1 MRILQ
6 GSETP
11 RTKKKNLLDRES
23 KGLIDIGFPVAVL
36 ASCITLYGVYLFN
49 QVGDFRKARG
59 IWFYS
64 NTLFVIYFTGRC
76 LTWWDGG
83 LGDAM
88 MALYFVMMWISNW
101 AGMKYRP

>member
-1 MRILQ
+1 M
-6 GSETP
+6 
-11 RTKKKNLLDRES
+11 
-23 KGLIDIGFPVAVL
+23 IDIGFPIAVL
-36 ASCITLYGVYLFN
+36 ASCIALYGVYLFN
-49 QVGDFRKARG
+49 QISDYNKARG

-64 NTLFVIYFTGRC
+64 NTLFVIYFAGRC

-101 AGMKYRP
+101 VGMKYQPKKSDPC